1 MNIKDYPKSALEP
14 IIDDWIINDLNCS
27 RNRNIIKDK
36 LFNGFTVEF
45 ISEKYELSVTQ
56 VKNIIND
63 CRKIIVKQMLIYG

>member
-36 LFNGFTVEF
+36 LFNGYTVEF

-63 CRKIIVKQMLIYG
+63 CRKIIVKHL